1 MRGKR
6 KRLLSALVYLF
17 LCLYAVFTLL
27 PIYWVFVTS
36 VKPAAEVESFPPTL
50 LPHTFSL
57 EHYEFV
63 FMKTR
68 VVRGILNSLLVTL
81 AVTAISLV
89 SASLAGYALA
99 RFHFPGKGV
108 ISAAVL
114 GLYLIPPVV
123 NVIPLFLLL
132 RSLRLLNT
140 LWALILAYQ
149 GLVLPLLTFL
159 LRNYFEGI
167 PKELEE
173 SALVDGCTRL
183 GALLRVTLPL
193 SVPGLSTAAIFA
205 FIFSWNEFIFAL
217 LLIFSDELKTFQ
229 LTLMEFV
236 KLYRIDWGALTA
248 AMVIGMAPV
257 LFFLVIAQRYL
268 IAGLLGGAIKR

>member
-1 MRGKR
+1 MRK
-6 KRLLSALVYLF
+6 KHAPFIKALVYLF
-17 LCLYAVFTLL
+17 LSLYAIFTLL

-36 VKPAAEVESFPPTL
+36 VKPATEVESFPPTL
-50 LPHTFSL
+50 IPHSFSL

-81 AVTAISLV
+81 AVTAISLI
-89 SASLAGYALA
+89 SASMAGYALA
-99 RFHFPGKGV
+99 RFRFPGKGP
-108 ISAAVL
+108 ISATIL

-123 NVIPLFLLL
+123 NVIPLFLLFRAL
-132 RSLRLLNT
+132 HLLNT

-149 GLVLPLLTFL
+149 SLVLPLLTFL

-183 GALLRVTLPL
+183 GALWRVTLPL
-193 SVPGLSTAAIFA
+193 SVPGLATAAIFA

-217 LLIFSDELKTFQ
+217 LLLFSDELKTFQ
-229 LTLMEFV
+229 LTLMDFV

-248 AMVIGMAPV
+248 AMVIGMVPV
-257 LFFLVIAQRYL
+257 LFFLVVAQRYL